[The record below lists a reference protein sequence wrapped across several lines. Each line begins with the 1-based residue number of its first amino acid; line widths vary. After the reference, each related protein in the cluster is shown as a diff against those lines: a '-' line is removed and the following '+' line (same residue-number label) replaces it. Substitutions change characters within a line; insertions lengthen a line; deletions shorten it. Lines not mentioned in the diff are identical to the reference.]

1 MATPTPAPQRPS
13 LSMRLKSAM
22 IMGMTGVL
30 SKCFLYGFNRVEVTG
45 LSRFLDILDSRKDPA
60 KRQRGLLTVS
70 NHISV
75 LDDPVVW
82 GILPLRYA
90 FDPTNL
96 RWTLGAADICFA
108 NKIFSN
114 FFTHGQVLPCHR
126 LKHSPF
132 GGPFQPAL
140 TQALR
145 LLSHPPTTTTTS
157 PLSLPYQQ
165 ATAAAAAAAAT
176 AEATYTTTGT
186 DTHLAP
192 LQADPAR
199 RRYSWVHVFPEGCVH
214 QHATSDLRY
223 FKWGLARLIL
233 ESDPAPDVLPMFVDG
248 TQRVMPEDR
257 GFPRFLPRIGKT
269 VRVAFGQV
277 LDYDATFGD
286 LKRRWDE
293 LVSRERERL
302 ARQQQ
307 QQQGKL
313 ITGVSGSSRTSG
325 TVTSSGGGDGA
336 LVKQTEVMPVG
347 ELATGELKY
356 GKEAQEIR
364 IEVARR
370 MRAEILKVRKSLGG
384 YPEPNPAF
392 ALAETWRLDD
402 DIEAKKYKSRVDGSN
417 ITQD

>member
-1 MATPTPAPQRPS
+1 MAAPEPALQRPS

-45 LSRFLDILDSRKDPA
+45 LSRFLDILDSRRDPA

-82 GILPLRYA
+82 GILPLSYA

-96 RWTLGAADICFA
+96 RWTLGAADICFS
-108 NKIFSN
+108 NKLFSN
-114 FFTHGQVLPCHR
+114 FFTYGQVLPCHR

-145 LLSHPPTTTTTS
+145 LLSHPPATS
-157 PLSLPYQQ
+157 LSPSSSHR
-165 ATAAAAAAAAT
+165 AAAAAAPP
-176 AEATYTTTGT
+176 ATYTTTGT
-186 DTHLAP
+186 DVHTAP
-192 LQADPAR
+192 LQAYPSH

-214 QHATSDLRY
+214 QHASTDLRY

-233 ESDPAPDVLPMFVDG
+233 EADPAPDVLPMFIDG

-257 GFPRFLPRIGKT
+257 GFPRFLPRVGKT
-269 VRVAFGQV
+269 VRVAFGEV
-277 LDYDATFGD
+277 LDYERTFGD
-286 LKRRWDE
+286 LKRRWE
-293 LVSRERERL
+293 GLVRRERERIEKRQQGGGAP
-302 ARQQQ
+302 ARQAESM
-307 QQQGKL
+307 L
-313 ITGVSGSSRTSG
+313 
-325 TVTSSGGGDGA
+325 
-336 LVKQTEVMPVG
+336 VG
-347 ELATGELKY
+347 ELATDELKY

-370 MRAEILKVRKSLGG
+370 MRAEILKVRESLGG
-384 YPEPNPAF
+384 YPEPDPTF
-392 ALAETWRLDD
+392 ALAETWRLDG

-417 ITQD
+417 ISQD

>member
-1 MATPTPAPQRPS
+1 
-13 LSMRLKSAM
+13 
-22 IMGMTGVL
+22 
-30 SKCFLYGFNRVEVTG
+30 
-45 LSRFLDILDSRKDPA
+45 
-60 KRQRGLLTVS
+60 
-70 NHISV
+70 
-75 LDDPVVW
+75 
-82 GILPLRYA
+82 
-90 FDPTNL
+90 
-96 RWTLGAADICFA
+96 
-108 NKIFSN
+108 
-114 FFTHGQVLPCHR
+114 
-126 LKHSPF
+126 
-132 GGPFQPAL
+132 
-140 TQALR
+140 
-145 LLSHPPTTTTTS
+145 
-157 PLSLPYQQ
+157 
-165 ATAAAAAAAAT
+165 
-176 AEATYTTTGT
+176 
-186 DTHLAP
+186 
-192 LQADPAR
+192 
-199 RRYSWVHVFPEGCVH
+199 
-214 QHATSDLRY
+214 
-223 FKWGLARLIL
+223 
-233 ESDPAPDVLPMFVDG
+233 MFVDG

-336 LVKQTEVMPVG
+336 LVKQTEVMLVG
-347 ELATGELKY
+347 ELATDELKY

-370 MRAEILKVRKSLGG
+370 MRAEILKVRESLGG

-392 ALAETWRLDD
+392 ALAETWRLDE